1 MQIEWSLTIRKK
13 KKHFEKIPGDDTKK
27 TKRLTEI
34 QVLKF

>member
-1 MQIEWSLTIRKK
+1 MQIEWSLTIKK